1 MKIDDKRILLENIL
15 RSLQSVLI
23 GFSGGVDST
32 LLLQIGIEV
41 LGRENI
47 LPVTIRS
54 EVNTDEEIAAA
65 IKLAE
70 SMGAEH
76 LVLPISDLNCE
87 LFVSNPPDRCYHCKK
102 HHYTVLLRLAQEKN
116 LAHVIDGSNYS
127 DLEDYR
133 PGARALQELGI
144 KTPLQEAMLTK
155 EDIRKLSR
163 QYGLPTWNQ
172 PARPCLATRIPYG
185 TSITAPTLR
194 RIARAEAVLHS
205 NGFAH
210 CRVRHH
216 DTLAR
221 IELPQDH
228 LARLLNDNSLEAIIT
243 GIKAAGYTYVTLDL
257 EGYRMG
263 SLNEKK

>member
-1 MKIDDKRILLENIL
+1 MVPTTPTWKIIDQE
-15 RSLQSVLI
+15 QSPA
-23 GFSGGVDST
+23 GT
-32 LLLQIGIEV
+32 
-41 LGRENI
+41 RN
-47 LPVTIRS
+47 
-54 EVNTDEEIAAA
+54 
-65 IKLAE
+65 
-70 SMGAEH
+70 
-76 LVLPISDLNCE
+76 
-87 LFVSNPPDRCYHCKK
+87 
-102 HHYTVLLRLAQEKN
+102 
-116 LAHVIDGSNYS
+116 
-127 DLEDYR
+127 
-133 PGARALQELGI
+133 

-185 TSITAPTLR
+185 TSITASTLR

-228 LARLLNDNSLEAIIT
+228 LARLLNDNALEAIIT